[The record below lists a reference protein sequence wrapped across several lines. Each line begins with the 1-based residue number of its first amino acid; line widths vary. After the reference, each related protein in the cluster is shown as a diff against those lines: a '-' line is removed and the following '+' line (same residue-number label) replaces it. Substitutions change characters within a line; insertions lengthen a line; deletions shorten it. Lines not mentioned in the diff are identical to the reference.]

1 MTQSVKDIL
10 LPQLRRH
17 EGLRLH
23 PYKCPADKWTIGYG
37 RNLEDRG
44 ITQAEAEYLLAND
57 VEETIAQLSTMPGY
71 NNADTKRKA
80 VLVNMAFQ
88 MGVAGVKKFKNMWA
102 ALEEQDYKAAS
113 AEMLNSRWARQTPSR
128 ANELARIM
136 AYA

>member
-10 LPQLRRH
+10 LPQLKRH

-57 VEETIAQLSTMPGY
+57 VEETIAQLSVIPGY
-71 NNADTKRKA
+71 SNADTKRKA

-88 MGVAGVKKFKNMWA
+88 MGVTGVKQFKNMWA
-102 ALEEQDYKAAS
+102 ALEEQDYKTAS

-136 AYA
+136 TYA

>member
-10 LPQLRRH
+10 LPQLKRH

-44 ITQAEAEYLLAND
+44 ITEAEAEYLLVND
-57 VEETIAQLSTMPGY
+57 VDETINQLSAMPGY

-88 MGVAGVKKFKNMWA
+88 MGVTGVKQFKNMWA
-102 ALEEQDYKAAS
+102 AIENQDYEEAA
-113 AEMLNSRWARQTPSR
+113 AEMLNSRWAGQTPNR
-128 ANELARIM
+128 ASELARIM
-136 AYA
+136 IYA